1 MAITYVTPT
10 GTVLTTIAQLAD
22 YAFDTSGETGTT
34 PTTATV
40 VVYAHR
46 KPGTPVS

>member
-1 MAITYVTPT
+1 MAIVYTTPT
-10 GTVLTTIAQLAD
+10 GQVLTTIAQLAD

-34 PTTATV
+34 PTNAEV

-46 KPGTPVS
+46 KPGTAVS